1 MSFLP
6 HPKPALLA
14 FGLAAALVFPAQ
26 PVVAQSPDDPARKPS
41 EIMPMASRSL
51 LLDVVAVGDTVYATG
66 ERGTVLRSNDRGST
80 WAQLEVPTR
89 LALTAVAAVGDR
101 VWVAG
106 HSGQIL
112 SSADGGTT
120 WTRQRL
126 DVWTPDAFAL
136 NAGAP
141 IFDLLFV
148 DASTG
153 YAVGAFSTL
162 LRTRDGGA
170 TWQALALKKEA
181 EPAADDLSAAADANA
196 ADEIAAEGSTN
207 SDWVFS
213 DDELTLDQETDP
225 HLNAIVQTP
234 DGALYVAGER
244 GAMFRS
250 SDAGERWDRLDF
262 PYDGSMFGLM
272 ALGEGHVLAYGLRGN
287 VFETTDAGQ
296 TWARLETGTEAT
308 LQGGSALPQ
317 GGALIVGNEGVLLRR
332 DSGAQPLQLELY
344 TTDDGKTPVLS
355 GAMRIDN
362 HVLVIGEEGVGHHGR

>member
-1 MSFLP
+1 MFSLV

-14 FGLAAALVFPAQ
+14 LGLAAALVLPA
-26 PVVAQSPDDPARKPS
+26 PVFAQAPTDSALKAA

-51 LLDVVAVGDTVYATG
+51 LLDVAAVGDTVFASG
-66 ERGTVLRSNDRGST
+66 ERGTVLRSTDRGVT
-80 WAQLEVPTR
+80 WSQLEVPTR
-89 LALTAVAAVGDR
+89 LALTAVSVVGNR
-101 VWVAG
+101 IWVAG

-112 SSADGGTT
+112 HSADGGAT

-126 DVWTPDAFAL
+126 DVWTPDSMTG

-141 IFDLLFV
+141 ILDLMFI
-148 DASTG
+148 DANTG

-162 LRTRDGGA
+162 LRTTDAGE
-170 TWQALALKKEA
+170 TWQALSIKGKAG
-181 EPAADDLSAAADANA
+181 
-196 ADEIAAEGSTN
+196 AAEVSVDDSDIEEDVGSTEALSN

-213 DDELTLDQETDP
+213 DDELMLDAETDP
-225 HLNAIVQTP
+225 HLNAIAQTP
-234 DGALYVAGER
+234 DGALYIAGER

-250 SDAGERWDRLDF
+250 SNGGERWDRLEF

-272 ALGEGHVLAYGLRGN
+272 SLGENHVLAFGLRGN
-287 VFETTDAGQ
+287 VYETTDAGQ
-296 TWARLETGTEAT
+296 SWAQLETGTEAT

-332 DSGAQPLQLELY
+332 DSGAQPLQIERFI
-344 TTDDGKTPVLS
+344 TEDGKTPVLS
-355 GAMRIDN
+355 GAIPLDN